1 MPSMLHGRRYPVGPV
16 TLSSPDRSDAG
27 GARNPHL
34 RRGVRALQ
42 GRRDQ
47 PNQLPGCPIY
57 QPVSNARP
65 CDGRDFCDA
74 AFDNKPR
81 LPDLRRRPVKRAT
94 QLRRPAVSPWH
105 TRLKKLLIAKLA
117 FPALDVLI
125 RIIMR
130 VQVLVCLALLSASC
144 AMAQRTRTT
153 SADLR
158 EKCAVELLFRVPLQP
173 GRVAALRQHDEAEL
187 GERG

>member
-1 MPSMLHGRRYPVGPV
+1 
-16 TLSSPDRSDAG
+16 
-27 GARNPHL
+27 
-34 RRGVRALQ
+34 
-42 GRRDQ
+42 
-47 PNQLPGCPIY
+47 
-57 QPVSNARP
+57 
-65 CDGRDFCDA
+65 
-74 AFDNKPR
+74 
-81 LPDLRRRPVKRAT
+81 
-94 QLRRPAVSPWH
+94 VSPWH

-158 EKCAVELLFRVPLQP
+158 EKCAVELLFRVTLQP
-173 GRVAALRQHDEAEL
+173 GRVAALREFDEAEL
-187 GERG
+187 WKRG